1 MWLLLFVLASIITSA
16 LLPWLERFGF
26 GRLPL
31 DFRLR
36 LGGRVWLIPLGSTLL
51 LSVVAWTL
59 ARLVR

>member
-31 DFRLR
+31 DLRFRI
-36 LGGRVWLIPLGSTLL
+36 GDRVWLVPLGSTLL
-51 LSVVAWTL
+51 LSVLAWTL
-59 ARLVR
+59 ARLLR